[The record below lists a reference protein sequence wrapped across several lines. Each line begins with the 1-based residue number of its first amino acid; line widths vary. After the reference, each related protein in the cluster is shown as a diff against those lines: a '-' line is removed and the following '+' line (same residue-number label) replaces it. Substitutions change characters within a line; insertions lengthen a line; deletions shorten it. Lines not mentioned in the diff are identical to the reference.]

1 MKHSIGIE
9 LVDSRGKPF
18 STLHTTRGL
27 EYDDGELNHDE
38 AYKLLED
45 AVVSQHE
52 QTLKRVSV
60 KQPATEETPP
70 SRRGIHVVPD
80 SAISVTGNTVNGRPQ
95 EEISREELQ
104 DFDDLPWRQPYTRFK
119 QNKFSKDGEGGWIF
133 KDQRDPEMKR
143 LAGAIM
149 KRYQTKKAPITVY
162 CGDSQYKVQVEGDFI
177 RRTPIV
183 NGR

>member
-1 MKHSIGIE
+1 MKHSIGITI
-9 LVDSRGKPF
+9 VDQ
-18 STLHTTRGL
+18 TTL

-70 SRRGIHVVPD
+70 PTKSGFHYSSQDAPTQPRVIHP
-80 SAISVTGNTVNGRPQ
+80 TTRHPTVAPTK
-95 EEISREELQ
+95 EELQ
-104 DFDDLPWRQPYTRFK
+104 DFGDLPWRQPYTKFK

-143 LAGAIM
+143 LVEAIV

-177 RRTPIV
+177 RRTPI
-183 NGR
+183 NEG